1 MLRALGFIVL
11 LVVALALPRSVAAE
25 WFVDLYAGG
34 AFTEPNDHRNRA
46 PVFNLD
52 VVVFD
57 VTYDDSALLGGRAGY
72 WFDSLSFLGLGLDA
86 SHLFGPDIDAQTSSF
101 QACVASTCFSGPQA
115 LQRASL
121 SVTSV
126 GLDLL
131 LRWPLLTSSAFPK
144 GRLQPY
150 VAVGPAVFVARF
162 HDTSNFSPGGQSDTD
177 TAVGVKAAGGL
188 AWQLTRQVAVFG
200 EYRFTHF
207 KAEWDFNGG
216 PFGPLSVHA
225 PITTHAVLGGLSIRF
240 P

>member
-150 VAVGPAVFVARF
+150 VAVGPAVF
-162 HDTSNFSPGGQSDTD
+162 
-177 TAVGVKAAGGL
+177 
-188 AWQLTRQVAVFG
+188 G